1 MEELESRVIRSGKRI
16 KGLRKRLGL
25 TQVQLV
31 EKLPTSIGNTALS
44 DWESGKRE
52 PSTENAI
59 MLAQFFNV
67 TVDYLLCAP
76 GADRPQWVDEDGQ
89 RVAYPPEVEEAA
101 KYLLSLDKPLR
112 RTVIR
117 RLSKVAEIAIMDI
130 EAEKRRLLEYGQQLS
145 EDGLEKWELDNG
157 VRLF

>member
-1 MEELESRVIRSGKRI
+1 MEQIESRVIRSGKRI

-25 TQVQLV
+25 TQIQLV
-31 EKLPTSIGNTALS
+31 AKLPLDVGNTALS

-52 PSTENAI
+52 PSTENAV

-76 GADRPQWVDEDGQ
+76 GADKPQWVDDSGQ
-89 RVAYPPEVEEAA
+89 RVAYPPEVEDAA

-117 RLSKVAEIAIMDI
+117 RLPKVAEIATADI
-130 EAEKRRLLEYGQQLS
+130 EAEKQRLLEYGQQLS
-145 EDGLEKWELDNG
+145 EDGLEKWELDNE
-157 VRLF
+157 VKLF

>member
-1 MEELESRVIRSGKRI
+1 MEELESRAIRSGKRI

-31 EKLPTSIGNTALS
+31 EKLPMDVGNTALS

-52 PSTENAI
+52 PSTENAV
-59 MLAQFFNV
+59 MLAQFFKV

-76 GADRPQWVDEDGQ
+76 GADAPQWVDETGH
-89 RVAYPPEVEEAA
+89 RVAYPPEIEDAA
-101 KYLLSLDKPLR
+101 KYLLSLGKALR

-117 RLSKVAEIAIMDI
+117 RLPKVAEIAIMDI
-130 EAEKRRLLEYGQQLS
+130 DREKQRLLEYGQQLS

>member
-31 EKLPTSIGNTALS
+31 EKLPMDVGNTALS

-52 PSTENAI
+52 PSTENAV

>member
-1 MEELESRVIRSGKRI
+1 MEPTESRVIRSGKRI

-31 EKLPTSIGNTALS
+31 EKLPMDVGNTALS

>member
-1 MEELESRVIRSGKRI
+1 MKELESRVIRSGKRI

-31 EKLPTSIGNTALS
+31 EKLPMDVGNTALS

-52 PSTENAI
+52 PSTENAVV
-59 MLAQFFNV
+59 LAQFFKV

-76 GADRPQWVDEDGQ
+76 GADKPQWVDDSGQ
-89 RVAYPPEVEEAA
+89 RVVYPPEVEDAA
-101 KYLLSLDKPLR
+101 KYLLSLDKPER
-112 RTVIR
+112 RTIIR
-117 RLSKVAEIAIMDI
+117 HLPKIADMATDAI
-130 EAEKRRLLEYGQQLS
+130 EREKQRLLEYGQQLS

-157 VRLF
+157 VKLF

>member
-31 EKLPTSIGNTALS
+31 EKLPMDVGNTALS

-52 PSTENAI
+52 PSTENAV
-59 MLAQFFNV
+59 MLTQFFNV

>member
-1 MEELESRVIRSGKRI
+1 MEPTESRVIRSGKRI

-31 EKLPTSIGNTALS
+31 AKLSLDIGNTILS

-52 PSTENAI
+52 PSAENAI

-76 GADRPQWVDEDGQ
+76 GADKPQWVDDSGQ

-117 RLSKVAEIAIMDI
+117 RLPKVADIAIADI
-130 EAEKRRLLEYGQQLS
+130 EREKQRLLEYGQQLS

>member
-31 EKLPTSIGNTALS
+31 EKLPMDVGNTALS